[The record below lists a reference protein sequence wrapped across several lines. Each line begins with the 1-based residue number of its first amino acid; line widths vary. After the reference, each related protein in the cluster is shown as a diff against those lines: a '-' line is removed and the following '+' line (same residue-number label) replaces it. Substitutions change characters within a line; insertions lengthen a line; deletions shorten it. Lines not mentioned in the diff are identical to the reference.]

1 MIKASK
7 ILFINIF
14 LFSIFFLIIELI
26 FGYWFDKDNLGPYLR
41 EHRMKKVS
49 YSINYESKKYDFIY
63 KRNYYGFRGEEIDPK
78 DIKTVFLGGS
88 TADERYKPENQT
100 ITGYLNEFLRKKFK
114 FKIINAG
121 IEDNLQEAIYL
132 ILIIGSGYQISN
144 LR

>member
-49 YSINYESKKYDFIY
+49 YSINYESKKNTTLSI
-63 KRNYYGFRGEEIDPK
+63 REIIMVLEE
-78 DIKTVFLGGS
+78 
-88 TADERYKPENQT
+88 
-100 ITGYLNEFLRKKFK
+100 RK
-114 FKIINAG
+114 
-121 IEDNLQEAIYL
+121 
-132 ILIIGSGYQISN
+132 
-144 LR
+144 